1 MQEFAVTEMTLPE
14 AEKQLQDILTTHY
27 VDINWQPA
35 LDAVM
40 QAEGD
45 SDVAIAA
52 VETLATSASN
62 WTGLKIHIPAQ
73 PPLQLVTLKIKVSS
87 YLTEIKGHNHIFGKP
102 MALNNFL
109 EPAEEAEVPGP
120 LDSGGGDEAIVAQV
134 CWEIAERNGDVIEV
148 ESDDEC
154 KPEQDISLTE
164 ALTLCKQLEPACLQ
178 FTDLDSQVTLDL
190 LKHLQLFCGCLQQV
204 VDRNARQMKISAF
217 FK

>member
-1 MQEFAVTEMTLPE
+1 MTLPE
-14 AEKQLQDILTTHY
+14 AEKQLRDILTAHY
-27 VDINWQPA
+27 VDIDWQPA

-45 SDVAIAA
+45 SDAAIAA
-52 VETLATSASN
+52 VETLAT
-62 WTGLKIHIPAQ
+62 I
-73 PPLQLVTLKIKVSS
+73 SS
-87 YLTEIKGHNHIFGKP
+87 YLTELKGCNRIFGEP
-102 MALNNFL
+102 MALSNFL
-109 EPAEEAEVPGP
+109 EPAEEAEVPDP

-154 KPEQDISLTE
+154 EPEQDISLTE

-190 LKHLQLFCGCLQQV
+190 LKHLRLFCGRLQ
-204 VDRNARQMKISAF
+204 
-217 FK
+217 